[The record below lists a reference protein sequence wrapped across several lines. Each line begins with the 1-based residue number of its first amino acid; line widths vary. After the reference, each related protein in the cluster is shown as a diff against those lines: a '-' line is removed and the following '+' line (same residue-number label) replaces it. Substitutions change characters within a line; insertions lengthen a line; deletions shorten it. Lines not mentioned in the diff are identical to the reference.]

1 MGTFHNGKP
10 DQLYFL
16 QILNISLSFLPM
28 GLSLSCC
35 LIVAG
40 LHDHFKVINIAICA
54 SWIPLNRTRWMTT
67 LFVVIFCV
75 DVVNPL
81 ALIVRNRV
89 VRVFIVVRALL
100 HQVATRRAPP
110 TLMDTGAT
118 GSVE

>member
-1 MGTFHNGKP
+1 MENQTSF
-10 DQLYFL
+10 YFL

-35 LIVAG
+35 LIVVG
-40 LHDHFKVINIAICA
+40 LHDHFKVENIAKCV

-67 LFVVIFCV
+67 VVFIEV
-75 DVVNPL
+75 PL

-100 HQVATRRAPP
+100 HQVATRPVI
-110 TLMDTGAT
+110 TL
-118 GSVE
+118 SFNLNI

>member
-1 MGTFHNGKP
+1 MMENQTSS
-10 DQLYFL
+10 YFL

-35 LIVAG
+35 LIVAW
-40 LHDHFKVINIAICA
+40 LHDHFKVINIARCA

-81 ALIVRNRV
+81 ALIVRNRE
-89 VRVFIVVRALL
+89 VRVFIVVGALL
-100 HQVATRRAPP
+100 HQVATRRAPA
-110 TLMDTGAT
+110 TLMDTGAAP
-118 GSVE
+118 SVE

>member
-1 MGTFHNGKP
+1 MMENQTSS
-10 DQLYFL
+10 YFL

-35 LIVAG
+35 LIVAW
-40 LHDHFKVINIAICA
+40 LHDHFKVINIARCA

-81 ALIVRNRV
+81 ALIVRNRE
-89 VRVFIVVRALL
+89 VRVFIVVGALL
-100 HQVATRRAPP
+100 HQVATRRAPA
-110 TLMDTGAT
+110 TLMDTGAAPF
-118 GSVE
+118 VE

>member
-1 MGTFHNGKP
+1 MENQTSF
-10 DQLYFL
+10 YFL

-35 LIVAG
+35 QIVAG

-54 SWIPLNRTRWMTT
+54 SWIPPNRTRWMTT

-89 VRVFIVVRALL
+89 VRVVRVVRTLL
-100 HQVATRRAPP
+100 NQEVSWPVMI
-110 TLMDTGAT
+110 L
-118 GSVE
+118 